1 MTTNIVTDWLRS
13 RQSSALTLHRNVDLS
28 RFLDLEEYSEGFL
41 ENGYDDLETVK
52 LIELAD
58 LLAIGVMRSDHQEYL
73 LASVRILRERG
84 AAWVYLIFSQPTT
97 VSTNNIEV
105 IRLSMCVTVLLCD
118 SVTL

>member
-1 MTTNIVTDWLRS
+1 MTTNIVTDWL
-13 RQSSALTLHRNVDLS
+13 

-84 AAWVYLIFSQPTT
+84 AAWVYLIFSQPNTL
-97 VSTNNIEV
+97 SANNIEV
-105 IRLSMCVTVLLCD
+105 TTDGQPELALKLNSYKCVCATVI
-118 SVTL
+118 VTAM